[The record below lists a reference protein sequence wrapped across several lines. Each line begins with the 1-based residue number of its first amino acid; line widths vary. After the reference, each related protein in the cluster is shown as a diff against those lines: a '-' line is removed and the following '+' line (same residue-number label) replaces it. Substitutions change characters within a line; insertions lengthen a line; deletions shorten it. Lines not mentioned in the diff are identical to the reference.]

1 MLNQF
6 QLFYHF
12 VILTKE
18 ESKQTVATNEIDSP
32 VRYCWSPSLL
42 E

>member
-18 ESKQTVATNEIDSP
+18 KSQQTGATNEIDSP
-32 VRYCWSPSLL
+32 VRYSLSPPLL
-42 E
+42 